1 MSMPDQPLL
10 AARRISRWFGENQV
24 LFDIDLALQ
33 PGEVH
38 ALLGE
43 NGAGKSTLVRILAG
57 YLSPSDGEVRLAD
70 EVRHYRSSGDAEADG
85 VVMIHQEL
93 ALAEQLSAEENIFL
107 GRELRRGPF
116 LDRRAMRERCRE
128 ALAELETRVDPRARV
143 KDLSTSDQQMVEI
156 AKAITR
162 DVRVLI
168 MDEPTASL
176 TEHEVEVLF
185 ALIGRLRQR
194 GVAIL
199 YISHKLREI
208 ERIADRV
215 TVLRD
220 GRLIDSG
227 PMAGRSKEELARLM
241 VGREINDMYPERTV
255 LASDAPVV
263 LEARDMV
270 VPGAVK
276 RASFSLRR
284 GEVLGF
290 GGVVGAGRTALIE
303 ALLGLRHR
311 SQGQVLRNG
320 QPVALRHLRDA
331 VRQRIAYLTEDRK
344 GKGLVLNMGLR
355 PNFTLLNLRAYCRPL
370 IDRRREEQ
378 AFQGAIERFDIRLRT
393 QAATAA
399 ELSGGN
405 QQKLLLAKVMSI
417 DPEIVIINE
426 PTRGIDVG
434 TKHQIYHF
442 VRELTDAGCSVILI
456 SSEMAELIG
465 LSHRVAV
472 MCAGVLTG
480 VLEGEQI
487 NEHEIMQYASG
498 IKGEGADEQ
507 RRA

>member
-1 MSMPDQPLL
+1 MLL
-10 AARRISRWFGENQV
+10 SARKLCRSFGENQV
-24 LFDIDLALQ
+24 LFDVDLELQ
-33 PGEVH
+33 AGEVH

-43 NGAGKSTLVRILAG
+43 NGAGKSTLVKILAG
-57 YLSPSDGEVRLAD
+57 YLSATSGEVLVD
-70 EVRHYRSSGDAEADG
+70 GSQRHYRSSGEAEADG

-93 ALAEQLSAEENIFL
+93 ALAEQLSVEENIFL
-107 GRELRRGPF
+107 GRELRRGVF
-116 LDRRAMRERCRE
+116 LDRRAMRQQSRE
-128 ALAELETRVDPRARV
+128 ALAELETDVDPRARV

-168 MDEPTASL
+168 MDEPTATL
-176 TEHEVEVLF
+176 TENEVSVLF
-185 ALIGRLRQR
+185 ALIDRLRKR

-208 ERIADRV
+208 EQIADRV

-220 GRLIDSG
+220 GHLVDSG
-227 PMAGRSKEELARLM
+227 SMAGRSKEELARLM
-241 VGREINDMYPERTV
+241 VGREITEMYPPRTQ
-255 LASDAPVV
+255 LPDDAPVV
-263 LEARDMV
+263 LEARELV

-276 RASFSLRR
+276 QASFTLRR

-290 GGVVGAGRTALIE
+290 GGIVGAGRTALLE
-303 ALLGLRHR
+303 AVLGLR
-311 SQGQVLRNG
+311 SKSAGQVLRNG
-320 QPVALRHLRDA
+320 QPVVLRHLRDA
-331 VRQRIAYLTEDRK
+331 VHQRIAYLTEDRK
-344 GKGLVLNMGLR
+344 GKGLVLNMDLR
-355 PNFTLLNLRAYCRPL
+355 SNVTLLNLRAHCHPL

-378 AFQGAIERFDIRLRT
+378 AFKQAIERFDIRLRT
-393 QAATAA
+393 AARTAA

-442 VRELTDAGCSVILI
+442 IRELTDSGCSVILI
-456 SSEMAELIG
+456 SSEMGELIG

-487 NEHEIMQYASG
+487 NEQEIMQYASG
-498 IKGEGADEQ
+498 IKGVGVDEQ
-507 RRA
+507 RHG

>member
-1 MSMPDQPLL
+1 MSQERTPVLE
-10 AARRISRWFGENQV
+10 ASGIERSFGGNQV
-24 LFDIDLALQ
+24 LFGVGLTLC

-43 NGAGKSTLVRILAG
+43 NGAGKSTLVKILAG
-57 YLSPSDGEVRLAD
+57 YLSPSAGEVRVDGQLK
-70 EVRHYRSSGDAEADG
+70 HFSGSGEAEAEG
-85 VVMIHQEL
+85 IVMIHQEL
-93 ALAEQLSAEENIFL
+93 ALAEQLSVEENIFL

-128 ALAELETRVDPRARV
+128 ALAELETRVDPRTRV

-168 MDEPTASL
+168 MDEPTATL

-185 ALIGRLRQR
+185 SLIERLRHR

-220 GRLIDSG
+220 GRLIDSA

-241 VGREINDMYPERTV
+241 VGREISDMYPERTK
-255 LASDAPVV
+255 LASDAEVV
-263 LEARDMV
+263 LEARDIV
-270 VPGAVK
+270 IPGAVHG
-276 RASFSLRR
+276 ASFTLRR

-303 ALLGLRHR
+303 AVLGLRTR
-311 SQGQVLRNG
+311 SGGEVLRNG

-355 PNFTLLNLRAYCRPL
+355 PNFTLLHLRAYCRPL

-378 AFQGAIERFDIRLRT
+378 AFQAAVERFDIRLRT
-393 QAATAA
+393 QASTAA

-456 SSEMAELIG
+456 SSEMTELIG

-487 NEHEIMQYASG
+487 NEQEIMQYASG
-498 IKGEGADEQ
+498 IKGVGVDEQ

>member
-1 MSMPDQPLL
+1 MSTHDQPLL
-10 AARRISRWFGENQV
+10 SARRICRSFGQNQV
-24 LFDIDLALQ
+24 LFDIDIDLV

-43 NGAGKSTLVRILAG
+43 NGAGKSTLVKILSG
-57 YLSPSDGEVRLAD
+57 YLSATSGDIHLEGGAR
-70 EVRHYRSSGDAEADG
+70 RYSSSGEAETDG
-85 VVMIHQEL
+85 IVMIHQEL
-93 ALAEQLSAEENIFL
+93 ALAEQLSVEENIFL

-116 LDRRAMRERCRE
+116 LDQQAMRKRCRA

-143 KDLSTSDQQMVEI
+143 NDLSTSDQQMVEI

-168 MDEPTASL
+168 MDEPTATL

-185 ALIGRLRQR
+185 ALIARLRER

-241 VGREINDMYPERTV
+241 VGREISDMYPERSG

-263 LEARDMV
+263 LEARNMV

-276 RASFSLRR
+276 QASFTLRR

-303 ALLGLRHR
+303 AVLGLRNR
-311 SQGQVLRNG
+311 SAGEVLRNG

-355 PNFTLLNLRAYCRPL
+355 PNLTLLNLRAYCRPL

-378 AFQGAIERFDIRLRT
+378 AFQEAVERFDIRLRT
-393 QAATAA
+393 EALTAA

-405 QQKLLLAKVMSI
+405 QQKLLLAKVMTI

-434 TKHQIYHF
+434 TKQQIYHF
-442 VRELTDAGCSVILI
+442 VRELTDAGRSVILI

-498 IKGEGADEQ
+498 IKGVGVDEQ

>member
-1 MSMPDQPLL
+1 MLL
-10 AARRISRWFGENQV
+10 SARQVCRSFGENQV
-24 LFDIDLALQ
+24 LFDVDLDLQ
-33 PGEVH
+33 AGEVH

-43 NGAGKSTLVRILAG
+43 NGAGKSTLVKILAG
-57 YLSPSDGEVRLAD
+57 YLRPTSAEVFLDGKQ
-70 EVRHYRSSGDAEADG
+70 RHYRSSGEAEADG

-93 ALAEQLSAEENIFL
+93 ALAEQLSVEENIFL
-107 GRELRRGPF
+107 GRELRRGLL
-116 LDRRAMRERCRE
+116 LDRRTMRERSKE
-128 ALAELETRVDPRARV
+128 ALAELETDVDPRARV

-168 MDEPTASL
+168 MDEPTATL
-176 TEHEVEVLF
+176 TENEVTVLF
-185 ALIGRLRQR
+185 ELIARLRER

-208 ERIADRV
+208 EQIADRV

-220 GRLIDSG
+220 GHLVDSG
-227 PMAGRSKEELARLM
+227 AMAGRSKEELARLM
-241 VGREINDMYPERTV
+241 VGREITEMYPPRTDIPP
-255 LASDAPVV
+255 DAPVV
-263 LEARDMV
+263 LEARDVV

-276 RASFSLRR
+276 QASFTLRR

-290 GGVVGAGRTALIE
+290 GGIVGAGRTALME
-303 ALLGLRHR
+303 AVLGLRDK
-311 SQGQVLRNG
+311 SAGQVLRNG
-320 QPVALRHLRDA
+320 QPVVLKNLRDA
-331 VRQRIAYLTEDRK
+331 VHQRIAYLTEDRK
-344 GKGLVLNMGLR
+344 GKGLVLNMDLR
-355 PNFTLLNLRAYCRPL
+355 SNVTLLNLRAHCHPL

-378 AFQGAIERFDIRLRT
+378 AFQQAIQRFDIRLRT
-393 QAATAA
+393 AARTAA

-417 DPEIVIINE
+417 DPDIVVINE

-442 VRELTDAGCSVILI
+442 IRELTESGCSVILI
-456 SSEMAELIG
+456 SSEMGELIG

-487 NEHEIMQYASG
+487 NEQEIMQYASG
-498 IKGEGADEQ
+498 IKGVGVDEQ
-507 RRA
+507 RHA

>member
-1 MSMPDQPLL
+1 MPMNQDVLL
-10 AARRISRWFGENQV
+10 EGRRICRFFGDNQV
-24 LFDIDLALQ
+24 LFDVDLALNA
-33 PGEVH
+33 GEVH

-43 NGAGKSTLVRILAG
+43 NGAGKSTLVRILCG
-57 YLSPSDGEVRLAD
+57 YLSPSSGEVIMGGQPR
-70 EVRHYRSSGDAEADG
+70 RYRSSGEAEADG

-93 ALAEQLSAEENIFL
+93 ALADQLTVEENIFL
-107 GRELRRGPF
+107 GREIRRGPF
-116 LDRRAMRERCRE
+116 LDHREMRRRSQA
-128 ALAELETRVDPRARV
+128 ALAELETHVDPRARV
-143 KDLSTSDQQMVEI
+143 RDLGTSDQQMVEI

-176 TEHEVEVLF
+176 TEQEVQVLF
-185 ALIGRLRQR
+185 DLIWRLRQR

-208 ERIADRV
+208 EQIADRV

-220 GRLIDSG
+220 GHLIDTA
-227 PMAGRSKEELARLM
+227 PAADRDKEGLSRRM
-241 VGREINDMYPERTV
+241 VGREITEMYPPKTPV
-255 LASDAPVV
+255 DTDAPTV
-263 LEARDMV
+263 LEARGIS
-270 VPGAVK
+270 VPGAVHH
-276 RASFSLRR
+276 AGFTLRR

-290 GGVVGAGRTALIE
+290 GGVIGAGRTALIE
-303 ALLGLRHR
+303 AVLGLRPR
-311 SQGQVLRNG
+311 SSGEVWHHD
-320 QPVALRHLRDA
+320 QPVNFRHLRDA
-331 VRQRIAYLTEDRK
+331 VRHRIAYLTEDRK

-355 PNFTLLNLRAYCRPL
+355 PNLTLLNLRAYCHPL
-370 IDRRREEQ
+370 IDRHQEEQ
-378 AFQGAIERFDIRLRT
+378 AFQKALDQFDIRLRT
-393 QAATAA
+393 QARTVA

-434 TKHQIYHF
+434 TKQEIYRF
-442 VRELTDAGCSVILI
+442 IRELTDAGRSVILI

-480 VLEGEQI
+480 VLEGERI
-487 NEHEIMQYASG
+487 NEEEIMQYASG
-498 IKGEGADEQ
+498 IKGREVNEQ
-507 RRA
+507 RLA

>member
-1 MSMPDQPLL
+1 MLL
-10 AARRISRWFGENQV
+10 SARRICRSFGNNPV
-24 LFDIDLALQ
+24 LFDVDLDLRA
-33 PGEVH
+33 GEVH

-43 NGAGKSTLVRILAG
+43 NGAGKSTLVKILAG
-57 YLSPSDGEVRLAD
+57 YLRPTSGQISFDGQSQP
-70 EVRHYRSSGDAEADG
+70 YRSSGEAEAYG

-93 ALAEQLSAEENIFL
+93 ALAEQLSVEENIFL
-107 GRELRRGPF
+107 GRELRKGGL
-116 LDRRAMRERCRE
+116 LDRRAMRRRSQA
-128 ALAELETRVDPRARV
+128 ALEELETHVSPRARV

-162 DVRVLI
+162 DVRLLI
-168 MDEPTASL
+168 MDEPTATL
-176 TEHEVEVLF
+176 TENEVRVLF
-185 ALIGRLRQR
+185 ALIDRLRQR

-208 ERIADRV
+208 EQIADQV

-220 GRLIDSG
+220 GHLIDSA
-227 PMAGRSKEELARLM
+227 PMAGRTKEELARLM
-241 VGREINDMYPERTV
+241 VGREINEMYPPRSS
-255 LASDAPVV
+255 LPPRAPVV
-263 LEARDMV
+263 LEARNIV

-276 RASFSLRR
+276 HASFTLHK

-303 ALLGLRHR
+303 AVLGLRAK
-311 SQGQVLRNG
+311 SAGQVLRNG
-320 QPVALRHLRDA
+320 QPVVLRHLRDA

-344 GKGLVLNMGLR
+344 GKGLVLNMDLR
-355 PNFTLLNLRAYCRPL
+355 SNVTLLNLRAHCHPL

-378 AFQGAIERFDIRLRT
+378 AFQEAVRRFDIRLRT
-393 QAATAA
+393 AARTAG

-434 TKHQIYHF
+434 TKHQIYQFIH
-442 VRELTDAGCSVILI
+442 ELTEAGHSVVLI
-456 SSEMAELIG
+456 SSEMGELIG

-498 IKGEGADEQ
+498 IKGVGENEQ
-507 RRA
+507 RHA

>member
-1 MSMPDQPLL
+1 MLL
-10 AARRISRWFGENQV
+10 SARKLCRSFGENQV
-24 LFDIDLALQ
+24 LFNVDLDLQ
-33 PGEVH
+33 TGEVH

-43 NGAGKSTLVRILAG
+43 NGAGKSTLVKILAG
-57 YLSPSDGEVRLAD
+57 YLRPTSGEVLV
-70 EVRHYRSSGDAEADG
+70 EGSQRHYRSSGEAEADG

-93 ALAEQLSAEENIFL
+93 ALAEQLSVEENIFL
-107 GRELRRGPF
+107 GRELRRGLF
-116 LDRRAMRERCRE
+116 LDRRAMRERSRA
-128 ALAELETRVDPRARV
+128 ALAELETHVDPSARV

-168 MDEPTASL
+168 MDEPTATL
-176 TEHEVEVLF
+176 TENEVSVLF
-185 ALIGRLRQR
+185 ALIDRLRQR

-208 ERIADRV
+208 EQIADHV

-220 GRLIDSG
+220 GHLVDSG

-241 VGREINDMYPERTV
+241 VCREITEMYPPRTR
-255 LASDAPVV
+255 LPDDAPVV
-263 LEARDMV
+263 LEVRHMV

-276 RASFSLRR
+276 HASFTLRR
-284 GEVLGF
+284 GEVMGF
-290 GGVVGAGRTALIE
+290 GGIVGAGRTALIE
-303 ALLGLRHR
+303 AVLGLRR
-311 SQGQVLRNG
+311 KSAGQVLRNG
-320 QPVALRHLRDA
+320 QPVVMRHLRDA
-331 VRQRIAYLTEDRK
+331 VHQRIAYLTEDRK
-344 GKGLVLNMGLR
+344 GKGLVLNMDLR
-355 PNFTLLNLRAYCRPL
+355 SNVTLLNLRAHCHPL

-378 AFQGAIERFDIRLRT
+378 AFQQAVERFDIRLRT
-393 QAATAA
+393 AARTVAQ
-399 ELSGGN
+399 LSGGN

-442 VRELTDAGCSVILI
+442 IRELTDSGCSVILI
-456 SSEMAELIG
+456 SSEMGELIG

-487 NEHEIMQYASG
+487 NEEEIMQYASG
-498 IKGEGADEQ
+498 IKGVGGDEQ
-507 RRA
+507 RHG

>member
-1 MSMPDQPLL
+1 MLL
-10 AARRISRWFGENQV
+10 SARKLCRSFGDNQV
-24 LFDIDLALQ
+24 LFDVDLDLQ
-33 PGEVH
+33 AGEVH

-43 NGAGKSTLVRILAG
+43 NGAGKSTLVKILAG
-57 YLSPSDGEVRLAD
+57 YLSETSGDVLVDGRQ
-70 EVRHYRSSGDAEADG
+70 RHYRSSGEAEADG

-93 ALAEQLSAEENIFL
+93 ALAEQLSVEENIFL
-107 GRELRRGPF
+107 GRELRRGLF
-116 LDRRAMRERCRE
+116 LDRRAMRERSRA
-128 ALAELETRVDPRARV
+128 ALAELETHVDPRARV

-168 MDEPTASL
+168 MDEPTATL
-176 TEHEVEVLF
+176 TENEVKVLF
-185 ALIGRLRQR
+185 ALIDRLRQR

-208 ERIADRV
+208 EQIADRV

-220 GRLIDSG
+220 GHLVDSG

-241 VGREINDMYPERTV
+241 VGREITEMYPPSTH
-255 LASDAPVV
+255 LPDDTPVV
-263 LEARDMV
+263 LEVRDMV

-276 RASFSLRR
+276 HASFSLRR

-290 GGVVGAGRTALIE
+290 GGIVGAGRTTLIE
-303 ALLGLRHR
+303 AVLGLRR
-311 SQGQVLRNG
+311 KSTGQVLRNG
-320 QPVALRHLRDA
+320 QPVVMRHLRDA
-331 VRQRIAYLTEDRK
+331 VHQRIAYLTEDRK
-344 GKGLVLNMGLR
+344 GKGLVLNMDLR
-355 PNFTLLNLRAYCRPL
+355 SNVTLLNLRAHCHPL

-378 AFQGAIERFDIRLRT
+378 AFQQAIERFDIRLRT
-393 QAATAA
+393 AARTAA

-442 VRELTDAGCSVILI
+442 IRELTDSGCSVILI
-456 SSEMAELIG
+456 SSEMGELIG

-487 NEHEIMQYASG
+487 NEQEIMQYASG
-498 IKGEGADEQ
+498 IKGVGVDEQ
-507 RRA
+507 RHG

>member
-1 MSMPDQPLL
+1 MSQDGIPVLE
-10 AARRISRWFGENQV
+10 ARGIDRAFGGNQV
-24 LFDIDLALQ
+24 LFGIGLRLY

-43 NGAGKSTLVRILAG
+43 NGAGKSTLVKILAG
-57 YLSPSDGEVRLAD
+57 YLSPSAGEVRVD
-70 EVRHYRSSGDAEADG
+70 GQSQRFSGSGEAEAKG
-85 VVMIHQEL
+85 IVMIHQEL

-107 GRELRRGPF
+107 GRELLRGPF
-116 LDRRAMRERCRE
+116 LDRQAMRERSRE
-128 ALAELETRVDPRARV
+128 ALAELETRVDPCARV

-168 MDEPTASL
+168 MDEPTATL

-185 ALIGRLRQR
+185 ALIARLRQR

-208 ERIADRV
+208 ERIADQV

-220 GRLIDSG
+220 GRLIDNG
-227 PMAGRSKEELARLM
+227 AMAGRSKEELARLM
-241 VGREINDMYPERTV
+241 VGREIKDMYPQRTA
-255 LASDAPVV
+255 LPSDAPVV
-263 LEARDMV
+263 LEARGIV
-270 VPGAVK
+270 VPGAV
-276 RASFSLRR
+276 RHASFTLRR

-303 ALLGLRHR
+303 ALLGLRAR
-311 SQGQVLRNG
+311 SAGEVLRNG
-320 QPVALRHLRDA
+320 QPVVLRHLRDA

-355 PNFTLLNLRAYCRPL
+355 PNLTLLNLRAYCRPL

-378 AFQGAIERFDIRLRT
+378 AFQEATERFDIRLRT
-393 QAATAA
+393 HATTAA

-487 NEHEIMQYASG
+487 NEDEIIQYASG
-498 IKGEGADEQ
+498 IKGVGVDEQ

>member
-1 MSMPDQPLL
+1 MLL
-10 AARRISRWFGENQV
+10 SARKICRSFGDNQV
-24 LFDIDLALQ
+24 LFDVDLALQ
-33 PGEVH
+33 AGEVH
-38 ALLGE
+38 ALIGE
-43 NGAGKSTLVRILAG
+43 NGAGKSTLVKILAG
-57 YLSPSDGEVRLAD
+57 YLRPTSGDVLVDGKK
-70 EVRHYRSSGDAEADG
+70 RHYHSSGEAEADG

-107 GRELRRGPF
+107 GRELRRGLF
-116 LDRRAMRERCRE
+116 LDRRAMRERSRA
-128 ALAELETRVDPRARV
+128 ALAELETHVDPRARV

-168 MDEPTASL
+168 MDEPTATL
-176 TEHEVEVLF
+176 TENEVKVLF
-185 ALIGRLRQR
+185 ALIARLRQR

-208 ERIADRV
+208 EQIADRV

-220 GRLIDSG
+220 GHLVDSG
-227 PMAGRSKEELARLM
+227 PMAGHSKEELARLM
-241 VGREINDMYPERTV
+241 VGREINEMYPPRTH
-255 LASDAPVV
+255 LPADAPVV
-263 LEARDMV
+263 LEARNIV
-270 VPGAVK
+270 VTGAVK
-276 RASFSLRR
+276 QASFTLRR

-290 GGVVGAGRTALIE
+290 GGIVGAGRTALIE
-303 ALLGLRHR
+303 AVLGLRGKI
-311 SQGQVLRNG
+311 SGQVLRNG
-320 QPVALRHLRDA
+320 QPVMLRHLRDA
-331 VRQRIAYLTEDRK
+331 VHQRIAYLTEDRK
-344 GKGLVLNMGLR
+344 GKGLVLNMDLR
-355 PNFTLLNLRAYCRPL
+355 SNVTLLNLRAYCHPL

-378 AFQGAIERFDIRLRT
+378 AFQEAIQRFDIRLRT
-393 QAATAA
+393 AVRTAA

-442 VRELTDAGCSVILI
+442 IRELTEAGCSVILI
-456 SSEMAELIG
+456 SSEMGELIG

-480 VLEGEQI
+480 VLEGEHI
-487 NEHEIMQYASG
+487 NEQEIMQYASG
-498 IKGEGADEQ
+498 IKGVEVDEQ
-507 RRA
+507 RHG

>member
-1 MSMPDQPLL
+1 MLL
-10 AARRISRWFGENQV
+10 SARKLCRSFGDNQV
-24 LFDIDLALQ
+24 LFDVDLELQ
-33 PGEVH
+33 AGEVH

-43 NGAGKSTLVRILAG
+43 NGAGKSTLVKILAG
-57 YLSPSDGEVRLAD
+57 YLSATSGDVLVDGRQ
-70 EVRHYRSSGDAEADG
+70 RQYRSSGEAEADG

-93 ALAEQLSAEENIFL
+93 ALAEQLSVEENIFL
-107 GRELRRGPF
+107 GRELRRGLF
-116 LDRRAMRERCRE
+116 LDRRAMRERSRA
-128 ALAELETRVDPRARV
+128 ALEELETHVDPSARV

-168 MDEPTASL
+168 MDEPTATL
-176 TEHEVEVLF
+176 TENEVKVLF
-185 ALIGRLRQR
+185 ALIARLRQR

-208 ERIADRV
+208 EQIADHV

-220 GRLIDSG
+220 GHLVDSG

-241 VGREINDMYPERTV
+241 VGREITEMYPPRTR
-255 LASDAPVV
+255 LPDDAPVV
-263 LEARDMV
+263 LEVRDMV

-276 RASFSLRR
+276 HASFTLRR
-284 GEVLGF
+284 GEVMGF
-290 GGVVGAGRTALIE
+290 GGIVGAGRTALIE
-303 ALLGLRHR
+303 AVLGLRR
-311 SQGQVLRNG
+311 TSAGQVLRNG
-320 QPVALRHLRDA
+320 QPVVMRHLRDA
-331 VRQRIAYLTEDRK
+331 VQQRIAYLTEDRK
-344 GKGLVLNMGLR
+344 GKGLVLNMDLR
-355 PNFTLLNLRAYCRPL
+355 SNVTLLNLRAHCHPL

-378 AFQGAIERFDIRLRT
+378 AFQQAVERFDIRLRT
-393 QAATAA
+393 ASRTAA

-442 VRELTDAGCSVILI
+442 IRELTDSGCSVILI
-456 SSEMAELIG
+456 SSEMGELIG

-487 NEHEIMQYASG
+487 NEEEIMQYASG
-498 IKGEGADEQ
+498 IKGVGVDEQ
-507 RRA
+507 RHG

>member
-1 MSMPDQPLL
+1 MSDQTAPLL
-10 AARRISRWFGENQV
+10 SAHRICRSFGQNQV
-24 LFDIDLALQ
+24 LFDIDLDLV

-43 NGAGKSTLVRILAG
+43 NGAGKSTLVKILSG
-57 YLSPSDGEVRLAD
+57 YLSATSGDIRLQGEAR
-70 EVRHYRSSGDAEADG
+70 RYRSSGEAEADG
-85 VVMIHQEL
+85 IVMIHQEL
-93 ALAEQLSAEENIFL
+93 ALAEQLTAEENIFL

-116 LDRRAMRERCRE
+116 LDRRAMRERCRA
-128 ALAELETRVDPRARV
+128 ALTELETRVDPRARV

-168 MDEPTASL
+168 MDEPTATL

-185 ALIGRLRQR
+185 TLIGRLRQR

-220 GRLIDSG
+220 GRLIDCA
-227 PMAGRSKEELARLM
+227 PMAGRSKEALARLM
-241 VGREINDMYPERTV
+241 VGREISDMYPERSV
-255 LASDAPVV
+255 LANDAPVV

-276 RASFSLRR
+276 QASFSLRR

-303 ALLGLRHR
+303 AVLGLRAR

-320 QPVALRHLRDA
+320 QPVMLRHLRDA

-378 AFQGAIERFDIRLRT
+378 AFQEAIERFDIRLRT
-393 QAATAA
+393 QAASAA

-442 VRELTDAGCSVILI
+442 VRELTDAGRSVILI

-487 NEHEIMQYASG
+487 NEHDIMQYASG
-498 IKGEGADEQ
+498 IKGVGADEQ

>member
-1 MSMPDQPLL
+1 MSTQDQPLL
-10 AARRISRWFGENQV
+10 SARRICRSFGPNQV
-24 LFDIDLALQ
+24 LFDIDLDLV

-43 NGAGKSTLVRILAG
+43 NGAGKSTLVKILSG
-57 YLSPSDGEVRLAD
+57 YLSATSGDIHLDGEA
-70 EVRHYRSSGDAEADG
+70 RHYRGSGEAEADG

-107 GRELRRGPF
+107 GRELRRGLF
-116 LDRRAMRERCRE
+116 LDRKAMRERCRE

-168 MDEPTASL
+168 MDEPTATL

-185 ALIGRLRQR
+185 ALIARLRER

-227 PMAGRSKEELARLM
+227 PMAGRSKEALARLM
-241 VGREINDMYPERTV
+241 VGREITDMYPERSA
-255 LASDAPVV
+255 LASDAEVV
-263 LEARDMV
+263 LEARNMV

-276 RASFSLRR
+276 QASFTLRR

-303 ALLGLRHR
+303 ALLGLRPR
-311 SQGQVLRNG
+311 SAGEVLRNG

-355 PNFTLLNLRAYCRPL
+355 PNLTLLNLRAYCRPL

-378 AFQGAIERFDIRLRT
+378 AFHEAIERFDIRLRT
-393 QAATAA
+393 EARTAA

-405 QQKLLLAKVMSI
+405 QQKLLLAKVMTI

-442 VRELTDAGCSVILI
+442 VRELTEAGCSVILI
-456 SSEMAELIG
+456 SSEMSELIG

-498 IKGEGADEQ
+498 IKGVGVDEQ

>member
-1 MSMPDQPLL
+1 MLL
-10 AARRISRWFGENQV
+10 SARKLCRSFGENQV
-24 LFDIDLALQ
+24 LFDVDLDLQ
-33 PGEVH
+33 AGEVH

-43 NGAGKSTLVRILAG
+43 NGAGKSTLVKILAG
-57 YLSPSDGEVRLAD
+57 YLRPTSGEVLLDGKQQR
-70 EVRHYRSSGDAEADG
+70 YRSSGEAEADG

-116 LDRRAMRERCRE
+116 LDRRAMREQSRA
-128 ALAELETRVDPRARV
+128 ALEELETHVDPRARV

-168 MDEPTASL
+168 MDEPTATL
-176 TEHEVEVLF
+176 TENEVKVLF
-185 ALIGRLRQR
+185 ELIARLRQR

-208 ERIADRV
+208 EQIADRV

-220 GRLIDSG
+220 GHLVDSG

-241 VGREINDMYPERTV
+241 VGREIHEMYPPRTH
-255 LASDAPVV
+255 LAANAPVV

-276 RASFSLRR
+276 QASFTLRR

-290 GGVVGAGRTALIE
+290 GGIVGAGRTALIE
-303 ALLGLRHR
+303 AVLGLRGK
-311 SQGQVLRNG
+311 SAGQVLRNG
-320 QPVALRHLRDA
+320 QPVVLKNLRDA
-331 VRQRIAYLTEDRK
+331 VHQRIAYLTEDRK
-344 GKGLVLNMGLR
+344 GKGLVLNMDLR
-355 PNFTLLNLRAYCRPL
+355 SNVTLLNLRAHCHPL

-378 AFQGAIERFDIRLRT
+378 AYQQAIQRFDIRLRT
-393 QAATAA
+393 AVRTAA

-417 DPEIVIINE
+417 DPEVVIINE

-442 VRELTDAGCSVILI
+442 IHELTETGCSVILI
-456 SSEMAELIG
+456 SSEMGELIG

-480 VLEGEQI
+480 MLEGEQI

-498 IKGEGADEQ
+498 IKGVGVDEQ
-507 RRA
+507 RYG

>member
-1 MSMPDQPLL
+1 MLL
-10 AARRISRWFGENQV
+10 SARKLCRSFGNNQV
-24 LFDIDLALQ
+24 LFDVDLDLQ
-33 PGEVH
+33 AGEVH

-43 NGAGKSTLVRILAG
+43 NGAGKSTLVKILAG
-57 YLSPSDGEVRLAD
+57 YLRPTSGEVLVDGRQ
-70 EVRHYRSSGDAEADG
+70 RHYRSSGEAEDDG

-93 ALAEQLSAEENIFL
+93 ALAEQLSVEENIFL
-107 GRELRRGPF
+107 GRELRRGLF
-116 LDRRAMRERCRE
+116 LDRRAMRQQSRA
-128 ALAELETRVDPRARV
+128 ALAELETHVDPRARV

-168 MDEPTASL
+168 MDEPTATL
-176 TEHEVEVLF
+176 TENEVKVLF
-185 ALIGRLRQR
+185 ALIDRLRQR

-208 ERIADRV
+208 EQIADRV

-220 GRLIDSG
+220 GHLVDSG

-241 VGREINDMYPERTV
+241 VGREITEMYPPRTQ
-255 LASDAPVV
+255 LPDDAPVV
-263 LEARDMV
+263 LEVRDMV

-276 RASFSLRR
+276 HASFTLRR

-290 GGVVGAGRTALIE
+290 GGIVGAGRTAFIE
-303 ALLGLRHR
+303 AVLGLRR
-311 SQGQVLRNG
+311 KNAGQVLRNG
-320 QPVALRHLRDA
+320 QPVVMRHLRDA
-331 VRQRIAYLTEDRK
+331 VHQRIAYLTEDRK
-344 GKGLVLNMGLR
+344 GKGLVLNMDLR
-355 PNFTLLNLRAYCRPL
+355 SNVTLLNLRAHCHPL

-378 AFQGAIERFDIRLRT
+378 AFQQAIERFDIRLRT
-393 QAATAA
+393 AARTAA

-442 VRELTDAGCSVILI
+442 IRELTDSGCSVILI
-456 SSEMAELIG
+456 SSEMGELIG

-487 NEHEIMQYASG
+487 NEQEIMQYASG
-498 IKGEGADEQ
+498 IKGVGVDEQ
-507 RRA
+507 RHG

>member
-24 LFDIDLALQ
+24 LFDIDLSLK

-57 YLSPSDGEVRLAD
+57 YLSPSDGDVCLAD

-93 ALAEQLSAEENIFL
+93 ALAEQLSVEENIFL

-116 LDRRAMRERCRE
+116 LDRRAMRERCRA

-220 GRLIDSG
+220 GRLVDSG

-241 VGREINDMYPERTV
+241 VGREINDMYPERTE
-255 LASDAPVV
+255 LARDAPVV

-303 ALLGLRHR
+303 ALLGLRPR

-331 VRQRIAYLTEDRK
+331 ARQRIAYLTEDRK

-378 AFQGAIERFDIRLRT
+378 AFQEAIERFDIRLRT

-498 IKGEGADEQ
+498 IKGVGVDEQ

>member
-1 MSMPDQPLL
+1 MDSRNTPLL
-10 AARRISRWFGENQV
+10 EGKRISRAFGGNQV
-24 LFDIDLALQ
+24 LFDVDLALH

-43 NGAGKSTLVRILAG
+43 NGAGKSTLVRILSG
-57 YLSPSDGEVRLAD
+57 YLPPSSGEVLVAGERRA
-70 EVRHYRSSGDAEADG
+70 YGSSGEAEADG
-85 VVMIHQEL
+85 IVMIHQEL
-93 ALAEQLSAEENIFL
+93 ALAEQLSVEENIFL
-107 GRELRRGPF
+107 GRELRRGLF

-128 ALAELETRVDPRARV
+128 ALAELETAVAPTARV
-143 KDLSTSDQQMVEI
+143 KDLGTSDQQMVEI
-156 AKAITR
+156 AKAVTR

-176 TEHEVEVLF
+176 TEREVQVLF
-185 ALIGRLRQR
+185 ALVGRLRER

-208 ERIADRV
+208 EQIADRV

-220 GRLIDSG
+220 GHLIDSG
-227 PMAGRSKEELARLM
+227 PLEGRSKEELARLM
-241 VGREINDMYPERTV
+241 VGREITEMYPPRTQV
-255 LASDAPVV
+255 PDDAPTV
-263 LEARDMV
+263 LEARDIV
-270 VPGAVK
+270 VPGAVR
-276 RASFSLRR
+276 RASFTLRK

-303 ALLGLRHR
+303 SILGLRYRAAGEVRRHDA
-311 SQGQVLRNG
+311 
-320 QPVALRHLRDA
+320 PVNLRHLRDA
-331 VRQRIAYLTEDRK
+331 VQHRIAYLTEDRK

-355 PNFTLLNLRAYCRPL
+355 PNLTLLNLRAYCHPL
-370 IDRRREEQ
+370 IDRKREEQ
-378 AFQGAIERFDIRLRT
+378 AFQQAIERFDIRLRT
-393 QAATAA
+393 EALTAA

-434 TKHQIYHF
+434 TKQEIYLF
-442 VRELTDAGCSVILI
+442 IRELTDAGRSVILI
-456 SSEMAELIG
+456 SSEMGELIG

-480 VLEGEQI
+480 ILEGEQI
-487 NEHEIMQYASG
+487 NEQEIMQYASG
-498 IKGEGADEQ
+498 IKGVGADEQ

>member
-1 MSMPDQPLL
+1 MLL
-10 AARRISRWFGENQV
+10 SARKLCRSFGENQV
-24 LFDIDLALQ
+24 LFNVDLDLQ
-33 PGEVH
+33 TGEVH

-43 NGAGKSTLVRILAG
+43 NGAGKSTLVKILAG
-57 YLSPSDGEVRLAD
+57 YLRPTSGEVLV
-70 EVRHYRSSGDAEADG
+70 EGSQRHYRSSGEAEADG

-93 ALAEQLSAEENIFL
+93 ALAEQLSVEENIFL
-107 GRELRRGPF
+107 GRELRRGLF
-116 LDRRAMRERCRE
+116 LDRRAMRERSRA
-128 ALAELETRVDPRARV
+128 ALAELETHVDPSARV

-168 MDEPTASL
+168 MDEPTATL
-176 TEHEVEVLF
+176 TENEVSVLF
-185 ALIGRLRQR
+185 ALIDRLRQR

-208 ERIADRV
+208 EQIADHV

-220 GRLIDSG
+220 GHLVDSG

-241 VGREINDMYPERTV
+241 VGREITEMYPPRTR
-255 LASDAPVV
+255 LPDDAPVV
-263 LEARDMV
+263 LEVRHMV

-276 RASFSLRR
+276 HASFTLRR
-284 GEVLGF
+284 GEVMGF
-290 GGVVGAGRTALIE
+290 GGIVGAGRTALIE
-303 ALLGLRHR
+303 AVLGLRR
-311 SQGQVLRNG
+311 KSAGQVLRNG
-320 QPVALRHLRDA
+320 QPVVMRHLRDA
-331 VRQRIAYLTEDRK
+331 VHQRIAYLTEDRK
-344 GKGLVLNMGLR
+344 GKGLVLNMDLR
-355 PNFTLLNLRAYCRPL
+355 SNVTLLNLRAHCHPL

-378 AFQGAIERFDIRLRT
+378 AFQQAVERFDIRLRT
-393 QAATAA
+393 AARTVAQ
-399 ELSGGN
+399 LSGGN

-442 VRELTDAGCSVILI
+442 IRELTDSGCSVILI
-456 SSEMAELIG
+456 SSEMGELIG

-487 NEHEIMQYASG
+487 NEEEIMQYASG
-498 IKGEGADEQ
+498 IKGVGVDEQ
-507 RRA
+507 RHG

>member
-1 MSMPDQPLL
+1 MLL
-10 AARRISRWFGENQV
+10 SARKLCRSFGENQV
-24 LFDIDLALQ
+24 LFDVDLGLQ
-33 PGEVH
+33 AGQVH

-43 NGAGKSTLVRILAG
+43 NGAGKSTLVKILGG
-57 YLSPSDGEVRLAD
+57 YLRPTSGDVFVDGQQQY
-70 EVRHYRSSGDAEADG
+70 YRSSGEAEADG

-93 ALAEQLSAEENIFL
+93 ALAEQLSVEENIFL
-107 GRELRRGPF
+107 GRELRRGLF
-116 LDRRAMRERCRE
+116 LDRRAMRERSQT
-128 ALAELETRVDPRARV
+128 ALAELETRARV

-168 MDEPTASL
+168 MDEPTATL
-176 TEHEVEVLF
+176 TENEVKVLF
-185 ALIGRLRQR
+185 ALIARLRQR

-208 ERIADRV
+208 EQIADQV

-220 GRLIDSG
+220 GHLVDSG

-241 VGREINDMYPERTV
+241 VGREITEMYPPLT
-255 LASDAPVV
+255 LLSSNAPVV
-263 LEARDMV
+263 LEAREFV

-276 RASFSLRR
+276 QASFTLRR

-303 ALLGLRHR
+303 AVLGLRAKK
-311 SQGQVLRNG
+311 SGQVLRHG
-320 QPVALRHLRDA
+320 QPVELRHLRDA

-344 GKGLVLNMGLR
+344 GKGLVLNMDLR
-355 PNFTLLNLRAYCRPL
+355 SNVTLLNLRAHCRPL
-370 IDRRREEQ
+370 IDRRREEH
-378 AFQGAIERFDIRLRT
+378 AFQEAIQRFDIRLRT
-393 QAATAA
+393 AARTAA

-442 VRELTDAGCSVILI
+442 IHELTEAGRSVILI
-456 SSEMAELIG
+456 SSEMSELIG

-498 IKGEGADEQ
+498 IKGVGVDEQ
-507 RRA
+507 RYG

>member
-1 MSMPDQPLL
+1 MLL
-10 AARRISRWFGENQV
+10 SARQICRSFGDNQV
-24 LFDIDLALQ
+24 LFDVDLDLQ
-33 PGEVH
+33 SGEVH

-43 NGAGKSTLVRILAG
+43 NGAGKSTLVKILGG
-57 YLSPSDGEVRLAD
+57 YLRPTSGDVFVDDQPQ
-70 EVRHYRSSGDAEADG
+70 HYRSSGEAEADG
-85 VVMIHQEL
+85 IVMIHQEL
-93 ALAEQLSAEENIFL
+93 VLAEQLSVEENIFL
-107 GRELRRGPF
+107 GRELRRGLF
-116 LDRRAMRERCRE
+116 LDRRAMRERSQA
-128 ALAELETRVDPRARV
+128 ALEELETHVNPRARV

-168 MDEPTASL
+168 MDEPTATL
-176 TEHEVEVLF
+176 TENEVKVLF
-185 ALIGRLRQR
+185 ALIDRLRQR

-208 ERIADRV
+208 EQIADRV

-220 GRLIDSG
+220 GHLVDSG
-227 PMAGRSKEELARLM
+227 PMAGRRKEELARLM
-241 VGREINDMYPERTV
+241 VGREITEMYPPLTY
-255 LASDAPVV
+255 LPSDAPVV
-263 LEARDMV
+263 LEAREFV

-276 RASFSLRR
+276 QASFTLRR

-303 ALLGLRHR
+303 AVLGLRGKKM
-311 SQGQVLRNG
+311 GQVLRNG
-320 QPVALRHLRDA
+320 QPVELRHLRDA

-344 GKGLVLNMGLR
+344 GKGLVLNMDLR
-355 PNFTLLNLRAYCRPL
+355 SNVTLLNLRAHCHPL

-378 AFQGAIERFDIRLRT
+378 AFQEAIERFDIRLRT
-393 QAATAA
+393 AARTAA

-442 VRELTDAGCSVILI
+442 IHELTEAGRSVILI
-456 SSEMAELIG
+456 SSEMSELIG

-487 NEHEIMQYASG
+487 NEQEIMQYASG
-498 IKGEGADEQ
+498 IRGVGVDEQ
-507 RRA
+507 RYG

>member
-1 MSMPDQPLL
+1 MLL
-10 AARRISRWFGENQV
+10 SARKLCRSFGDNQV
-24 LFDIDLALQ
+24 LFDVDLDLEA
-33 PGEVH
+33 GEVH

-43 NGAGKSTLVRILAG
+43 NGAGKSTLVKILAG
-57 YLSPSDGEVRLAD
+57 YLRPTSGEVLLSGEQRY
-70 EVRHYRSSGDAEADG
+70 YRSSGEAEADG

-93 ALAEQLSAEENIFL
+93 ALAEQLSVEENIFL
-107 GRELRRGPF
+107 GRELRRGLF
-116 LDRRAMRERCRE
+116 LDRRAMRERSRA
-128 ALAELETRVDPRARV
+128 ALAELETHVDPRARV

-168 MDEPTASL
+168 MDEPTATL
-176 TEHEVEVLF
+176 TENEVKVLF
-185 ALIGRLRQR
+185 ALIDRLRQR

-208 ERIADRV
+208 EQIADRV

-220 GRLIDSG
+220 GHLVDSG

-241 VGREINDMYPERTV
+241 VGREITEMYPPRTH
-255 LASDAPVV
+255 LPSDAPVV
-263 LEARDMV
+263 LEARDFL

-276 RASFSLRR
+276 QASFTLRR

-290 GGVVGAGRTALIE
+290 GGIVGAGRTALIE
-303 ALLGLRHR
+303 AVLGLRGK
-311 SQGQVLRNG
+311 SAGQVLRNG
-320 QPVALRHLRDA
+320 QPVVLRHLRDA
-331 VRQRIAYLTEDRK
+331 VHQRIAYLTEDRK
-344 GKGLVLNMGLR
+344 GKGLVLNMDLR
-355 PNFTLLNLRAYCRPL
+355 SNVTLLNLRAHCHPL

-378 AFQGAIERFDIRLRT
+378 AFQQAIERFDIRLRT
-393 QAATAA
+393 AARTAA

-417 DPEIVIINE
+417 DPEVVIINE

-442 VRELTDAGCSVILI
+442 IRELTEAGCSVILI
-456 SSEMAELIG
+456 SSEMGELIG

-472 MCAGVLTG
+472 MCAGVLSG

-498 IKGEGADEQ
+498 IKGVGVDEQ
-507 RRA
+507 RYG

>member
-1 MSMPDQPLL
+1 MLL
-10 AARRISRWFGENQV
+10 SARKLCRSFGENQV
-24 LFDIDLALQ
+24 LFDVDLDLQ
-33 PGEVH
+33 AGEVH

-43 NGAGKSTLVRILAG
+43 NGAGKSTLVKILAG
-57 YLSPSDGEVRLAD
+57 YLNATSGDVLVDGRQ
-70 EVRHYRSSGDAEADG
+70 RHYRSSGEAEADG

-93 ALAEQLSAEENIFL
+93 ALAEQLSVEENIFL
-107 GRELRRGPF
+107 GRELRRGLF
-116 LDRRAMRERCRE
+116 LDRRAMRERSRA
-128 ALAELETRVDPRARV
+128 ALTELETHVDPRARV

-168 MDEPTASL
+168 MDEPTATL
-176 TEHEVEVLF
+176 TENEVKVLF
-185 ALIGRLRQR
+185 ALIDRLRQR

-208 ERIADRV
+208 EQIADHV

-220 GRLIDSG
+220 GHLVDSG

-241 VGREINDMYPERTV
+241 VGREITEMYPPRTR
-255 LASDAPVV
+255 LPDDAPVV
-263 LEARDMV
+263 LEVRDMV

-276 RASFSLRR
+276 QASFTLRR
-284 GEVLGF
+284 GEVMGF
-290 GGVVGAGRTALIE
+290 GGIVGAGRTALIE
-303 ALLGLRHR
+303 AVLGLRR
-311 SQGQVLRNG
+311 KSTGQVLRNG
-320 QPVALRHLRDA
+320 QPVVIRHLRDA
-331 VRQRIAYLTEDRK
+331 VHQRIAYLTEDRK
-344 GKGLVLNMGLR
+344 GKGLVLNMDLR
-355 PNFTLLNLRAYCRPL
+355 SNVTLLNMRAHCHPL
-370 IDRRREEQ
+370 IDRRLEEQ
-378 AFQGAIERFDIRLRT
+378 AFQQAVERFDIRLRT
-393 QAATAA
+393 AARTAA

-442 VRELTDAGCSVILI
+442 IRELTDSGCSVILI
-456 SSEMAELIG
+456 SSEMGELIG

-487 NEHEIMQYASG
+487 NEEKIMQYASG
-498 IKGEGADEQ
+498 IKGVGVDEQ
-507 RRA
+507 RHG

>member
-1 MSMPDQPLL
+1 MSKERTPMLEAGGIDR
-10 AARRISRWFGENQV
+10 AFGGNQV
-24 LFDIDLALQ
+24 LFGIDLALY

-43 NGAGKSTLVRILAG
+43 NGAGKSTLVKILAG
-57 YLSPSDGEVRLAD
+57 YLPPSAGEVRVD
-70 EVRHYRSSGDAEADG
+70 GQPRCFSGSGEAEAEG
-85 VVMIHQEL
+85 VVLIHQEL
-93 ALAEQLSAEENIFL
+93 ALAEQLTVEENIFL

-143 KDLSTSDQQMVEI
+143 KELSTSDQQMVEI
-156 AKAITR
+156 AKAVTR

-185 ALIGRLRQR
+185 ALVDRLRQR

-220 GRLIDSG
+220 GHLIDSG
-227 PMAGRSKEELARLM
+227 PLEGRTKEELARLM
-241 VGREINDMYPERTV
+241 VGREITEMYPERRPV
-255 LASDAPVV
+255 ADDAPIV
-263 LEARDMV
+263 LEARDIV
-270 VPGAVK
+270 VPGAVR
-276 RASFSLRR
+276 RASFTLRK

-303 ALLGLRHR
+303 SILGLRYRAGGEVRRHDA
-311 SQGQVLRNG
+311 
-320 QPVALRHLRDA
+320 PVTLRHLRDA
-331 VRQRIAYLTEDRK
+331 VQHRIAYLTEDRK

-355 PNFTLLNLRAYCRPL
+355 PNLTLLNLRDYCHPL
-370 IDRRREEQ
+370 IDRKREEQ
-378 AFQGAIERFDIRLRT
+378 AFQQAIERFDIRLRT
-393 QAATAA
+393 EALTAA

-417 DPEIVIINE
+417 DPEIVIMNE

-434 TKHQIYHF
+434 TKQEIYRF
-442 VRELTDAGCSVILI
+442 IRELTDAGRSVILI
-456 SSEMAELIG
+456 SSEMGELIG

-472 MCAGVLTG
+472 MCAGELTG

-487 NEHEIMQYASG
+487 NEQEIMHYASG
-498 IKGEGADEQ
+498 IKGVGADEQ

>member
-1 MSMPDQPLL
+1 MSQERMPVLE
-10 AARRISRWFGENQV
+10 ARGIDRSFGGNQV
-24 LFDIDLALQ
+24 LFGIDLRLF

-43 NGAGKSTLVRILAG
+43 NGAGKSTLVKILAG
-57 YLSPSDGEVRLAD
+57 YLSPSAGEVRVD
-70 EVRHYRSSGDAEADG
+70 GKRQRFSGSGEAEAKG
-85 VVMIHQEL
+85 IVMIHQEL

-116 LDRRAMRERCRE
+116 LDRKAMRERCRE
-128 ALAELETRVDPRARV
+128 ALAELETRVDPRIRV

-168 MDEPTASL
+168 MDEPTATL

-185 ALIGRLRQR
+185 ALVARLRQR

-208 ERIADRV
+208 ERIADHV

-241 VGREINDMYPERTV
+241 VGREIKDMYPERTA

-263 LEARDMV
+263 LEARDIV
-270 VPGAVK
+270 VPGAV
-276 RASFSLRR
+276 RHASFTLRR

-303 ALLGLRHR
+303 AVLGLRAR
-311 SQGQVLRNG
+311 SGGEVLRNG
-320 QPVALRHLRDA
+320 HPVTLRHLRDA
-331 VRQRIAYLTEDRK
+331 VHQRIAYLTEDRK

-370 IDRRREEQ
+370 IDRRCEQQ
-378 AFQGAIERFDIRLRT
+378 AFQQAIERFDIRLRT
-393 QAATAA
+393 EALTAA

-456 SSEMAELIG
+456 SSEMTELIG

-480 VLEGEQI
+480 VLQGDQI

-498 IKGEGADEQ
+498 IKGVGVDEQ

>member
-1 MSMPDQPLL
+1 MSQERSTVLE
-10 AARRISRWFGENQV
+10 ARGIDRAFGGNQV
-24 LFDIDLALQ
+24 LFGVDMALH

-43 NGAGKSTLVRILAG
+43 NGAGKSTLVKILAG
-57 YLSPSDGEVRLAD
+57 YLPPSGGEVRVD
-70 EVRHYRSSGDAEADG
+70 GEPRRFRGSGEAEAEG
-85 VVMIHQEL
+85 IVMIHQEL
-93 ALAEQLSAEENIFL
+93 ALAEQLTVEENIFL

-128 ALAELETRVDPRARV
+128 ALAELETRVDPRTRV
-143 KDLSTSDQQMVEI
+143 KELSTSDQQMVEI
-156 AKAITR
+156 AKAVTR

-185 ALIGRLRQR
+185 ALVDRLRQR

-220 GRLIDSG
+220 GHLIDSG

-241 VGREINDMYPERTV
+241 VGREITEMYPERTP
-255 LASDAPVV
+255 ATDDAPLVM
-263 LEARDMV
+263 EAYDIV
-270 VPGAVK
+270 VPGAVR
-276 RASFSLRR
+276 RASFTLRR

-303 ALLGLRHR
+303 SLLGLRPR
-311 SQGQVLRNG
+311 TGGEVRRNG
-320 QPVALRHLRDA
+320 RPVRLRHLRDA
-331 VRQRIAYLTEDRK
+331 VRERIAYLTEDRK

-378 AFQGAIERFDIRLRT
+378 AFQEAVERFDIRLRT
-393 QAATAA
+393 SVRSAG

-434 TKHQIYHF
+434 TKQEIYRF
-442 VRELTDAGCSVILI
+442 IRELTDAGRSVILI
-456 SSEMAELIG
+456 SSEMPELIG
-465 LSHRVAV
+465 LAHRVAV
-472 MCAGVLTG
+472 MCAGELTG
-480 VLEGEQI
+480 ILEGEQI
-487 NEHEIMQYASG
+487 NEQEIMQYASG
-498 IKGEGADEQ
+498 IKGGEADER

>member
-1 MSMPDQPLL
+1 MSHEHATVLE
-10 AARRISRWFGENQV
+10 ARGIDRAFGGNQV
-24 LFDIDLALQ
+24 LFGIDLTLNR
-33 PGEVH
+33 GEVH

-43 NGAGKSTLVRILAG
+43 NGAGKSTLVKILAG
-57 YLSPSDGEVRLAD
+57 YLPPSAGEVRLDGAP
-70 EVRHYRSSGDAEADG
+70 RRFRGSGEAEAEG
-85 VVMIHQEL
+85 IVMIHQEL
-93 ALAEQLSAEENIFL
+93 ALAGQLTVEENVFL

-156 AKAITR
+156 AKAVTR

-185 ALIGRLRQR
+185 ALVDRLRRR

-220 GRLIDSG
+220 GQRIDTG
-227 PMAGRSKEELARLM
+227 PVAGRSKEDMARMM
-241 VGREINDMYPERTV
+241 VGREITEMYPERTPV
-255 LASDAPVV
+255 ADDAPIV
-263 LEARDMV
+263 LEARDIV
-270 VPGAVK
+270 VPGAVR
-276 RASFSLRR
+276 RASFTLRR

-290 GGVVGAGRTALIE
+290 GGVVGAGRTALLE
-303 ALLGLRHR
+303 SLLGLRPR
-311 SQGQVLRNG
+311 TSGEVRRNG
-320 QPVALRHLRDA
+320 RPVTLRHLRDA
-331 VRQRIAYLTEDRK
+331 VRERIAYLTDDRK

-378 AFQGAIERFDIRLRT
+378 AFQEAVERFDIRLRT
-393 QAATAA
+393 AVRSAG

-434 TKHQIYHF
+434 TKQQIYRF
-442 VRELTDAGCSVILI
+442 IRELTDAGRSVILI
-456 SSEMAELIG
+456 SSEMPELIG
-465 LSHRVAV
+465 LAHRVAV
-472 MCAGVLTG
+472 MCAGELTG
-480 VLEGEQI
+480 ILEGEQI

-498 IKGEGADEQ
+498 IKGGEADER

>member
-1 MSMPDQPLL
+1 MLL
-10 AARRISRWFGENQV
+10 SARQICRSFGENQV
-24 LFDIDLALQ
+24 LFDIDLDLQ
-33 PGEVH
+33 AGEVH

-43 NGAGKSTLVRILAG
+43 NGAGKSTLVKILAG
-57 YLSPSDGEVRLAD
+57 YLRPTSGEVSVD
-70 EVRHYRSSGDAEADG
+70 GQHQHYRSSGEAEADG
-85 VVMIHQEL
+85 IVMIHQEL
-93 ALAEQLSAEENIFL
+93 ALAEQLSVEENIFL
-107 GRELRRGPF
+107 GRELRRGLL
-116 LDRRAMRERCRE
+116 LDRRTMRERSKE
-128 ALAELETRVDPRARV
+128 VLAELETDVDPRARV

-168 MDEPTASL
+168 MDEPTATL
-176 TEHEVEVLF
+176 TENEVSVLF

-194 GVAIL
+194 GVAVL

-208 ERIADRV
+208 EQIADHV

-220 GRLIDSG
+220 GHLVDSG
-227 PMAGRSKEELARLM
+227 PMAGRRKEELARLM
-241 VGREINDMYPERTV
+241 VGREITEMYPPRTDIPT
-255 LASDAPVV
+255 DAPVV

-276 RASFSLRR
+276 QASFTLRR

-290 GGVVGAGRTALIE
+290 GGVVGAGRTALLE
-303 ALLGLRHR
+303 AVLGLRGK
-311 SQGQVLRNG
+311 SAGQVLRNG
-320 QPVALRHLRDA
+320 QPVVLKNLRDA
-331 VRQRIAYLTEDRK
+331 VHQRIAYLTEDRK
-344 GKGLVLNMGLR
+344 GKGLVLNMDLR
-355 PNFTLLNLRAYCRPL
+355 SNVTLLNLRAHCHPL
-370 IDRRREEQ
+370 IDRRLEEQ
-378 AFQGAIERFDIRLRT
+378 AFQQAIQRFDIRLRT
-393 QAATAA
+393 ATRTAA

-442 VRELTDAGCSVILI
+442 IRELTEAGCSVILI
-456 SSEMAELIG
+456 SSEMGELIG

-498 IKGEGADEQ
+498 IKGVGVDEQ
-507 RRA
+507 RYG

>member
-1 MSMPDQPLL
+1 MMSAPPIRLQGH
-10 AARRISRWFGENQV
+10 RISRSFGGNQV
-24 LFDIDLALQ
+24 LFDVDLTLHA
-33 PGEVH
+33 GEVH

-43 NGAGKSTLVRILAG
+43 NGAGKSTLVRILSG
-57 YLSPSDGEVRLAD
+57 YLPPSSGEIKVSGEPR
-70 EVRHYRSSGDAEADG
+70 RFRSSGEAEADG

-93 ALAEQLSAEENIFL
+93 ALAEQLTVEENMFL
-107 GRELRRGPF
+107 GRELRRGLF
-116 LDRRAMRERCRE
+116 LDRRAMRARCRE
-128 ALAELETRVDPRARV
+128 ALVELETDIDPATRV

-156 AKAITR
+156 AKAVTR

-176 TEHEVEVLF
+176 TEREVQILF
-185 ALIGRLRQR
+185 SLVSRLRKK

-208 ERIADRV
+208 EQIADRV

-220 GRLIDSG
+220 GHLIDTG
-227 PMAGRSKEELARLM
+227 LAEGRSKEDLARLM
-241 VGREINDMYPERTV
+241 VGREINEMYPARSSV
-255 LASDAPVV
+255 ASDAPIV
-263 LEARDMV
+263 LEARNIE
-270 VPGAVK
+270 VPGAV
-276 RASFSLRR
+276 RLASFTLRR

-290 GGVVGAGRTALIE
+290 GGVVGAGRTALCE
-303 ALLGLRHR
+303 AILGLRQRR
-311 SQGQVLRNG
+311 SGEVLRNG
-320 QPVALRHLRDA
+320 KSVSFRHLRDA
-331 VRQRIAYLTEDRK
+331 VRYRIAYLTEDRK

-355 PNFTLLNLRAYCRPL
+355 PNLTLLNLRAYCHPL
-370 IDRRREEQ
+370 ISRQREAQ
-378 AFQGAIERFDIRLRT
+378 AYAEAAKRFDIRLRT
-393 QAATAA
+393 DVSTAG

-434 TKHQIYHF
+434 TKQEIYRF
-442 VRELTDAGCSVILI
+442 IRDLTESGCSVILI
-456 SSEMAELIG
+456 SSEMSELIG

-480 VLEGEQI
+480 VLEGDEVNEQ
-487 NEHEIMQYASG
+487 EIMHYASG
-498 IKGEGADEQ
+498 IKGVGVNEH